1 MTHLLNTLVADES
14 GQDLIEY
21 ALMAALVG
29 LGTVAAMQNLSSSI
43 YNFYAAIANALGQ
56 TPTH

>member
-1 MTHLLNTLVADES
+1 MAHFIRTLVADES

-29 LGTVAAMQNLSSSI
+29 LGTVSAMRNLSTAI
-43 YNFYAAIANALGQ
+43 YNFYIGISTALGQ
-56 TPTH
+56 APTS

>member
-1 MTHLLNTLVADES
+1 MEQVLHQLIADES

-29 LGTVAAMQNLSSSI
+29 LGTISAMNSLSSSI
-43 YNFYAAIANALGQ
+43 YNFYIGISTALGQ
-56 TPTH
+56 APTA